1 MIVVIAYGIAL
12 IFPVMF
18 LFALKKFDLYQT
30 GQFRLNIVTLA
41 CGVAAY
47 FLAVQ
52 VNEGISR
59 AGLVTSWDQVV
70 RFTAPIAEE
79 ILKSFILIYLVTR
92 ADFNYVVDGA
102 IYGFGV
108 GIGFAIIENAQ
119 YINQFAEK
127 ALLVAIVRV
136 LSTNLMHATSSGLI
150 GIALAYR
157 RGDST
162 WRSWAVIL
170 AGYPIAIGVHM
181 AFNNMVSS
189 GVQLVFAI
197 VFGVTGAALIWY
209 IIKRGL
215 NVQKVWVA
223 EKLGIADRATQEET
237 KVVSNI
243 EAVNEVLTPVTNRFG
258 AEKAAMVRSLIYK
271 QAEIGI
277 KRKLLESAASENRKK
292 EIIKIIEQL
301 VEETNVLRTKIGM
314 YCMMMVREVYL
325 GQSTQ
330 VWNLLN
336 ARIAAAGPGQK
347 GGGLWDRVTSRM
359 SSPSS
364 SQEEKS

>member
-1 MIVVIAYGIAL
+1 MVVAIAFGIAL
-12 IFPVMF
+12 IFPVIF
-18 LFALKKFDLYQT
+18 LFALRKFDLYQT
-30 GQFRLNIVTLA
+30 GQYRLNIVTLI

-47 FLAVQ
+47 YLAVQ
-52 VNEGISR
+52 ANEGVSH
-59 AGLVTSWDQVV
+59 AGWVTSWDQVV

-79 ILKSFILIYLVTR
+79 LLKSLLLIYLVTR

-108 GIGFAIIENAQ
+108 GIGFAIIENIQ

-127 ALLVAIVRV
+127 ALLVAVVRV

-197 VFGVTGAALIWY
+197 AFGVTGTALIWY
-209 IIKRGL
+209 VIKRGL

-223 EKLGIADRATQEET
+223 EKLSIADRVTQEET

-243 EAVNEVLTPVTNRFG
+243 ETVNEVLTPVLKRFG
-258 AEKAAMVRSLIYK
+258 PEKASMVRSLIYK

-277 KRKLLESAASENRKK
+277 KRKLLDTAPSENRKR
-292 EIIKIIEQL
+292 EIVKIIEDL
-301 VEETNVLRTKIGM
+301 VAETNVLRNQIGS

-325 GQSTQ
+325 GQSGQ

-336 ARIAAAGPGQK
+336 ARIAAAGLGQK
-347 GGGLWDRVTSRM
+347 GGGLWDRVTERVNQ
-359 SSPSS
+359 SPAR
-364 SQEEKS
+364 EEKS